1 MLELLTGALVLSLL
15 HAAIPNHW
23 APVLAVARA
32 EGWPL
37 RRAVGVTLVAGLA
50 HVLSTVGIGLALG
63 LLGWRLSARF
73 EQFAGWVAP
82 LLLIVIGLLYAFSG
96 PGPGHAH
103 PGPQALSQRRPRR
116 RVVLGLA
123 ATMFLAP
130 CLEIQTFFLAA
141 GTHGPAALALLM
153 GVYLLA
159 SVSAMCALVAL
170 AYRSLQHL
178 NLDGL
183 ARHERR
189 LTGAVLVLVGLA
201 GFFVDWE
208 PVAGPASCFNLTFL
222 FPCLT

>member
-1 MLELLTGALVLSLL
+1 MLQLLTGALLLSLL

-32 EGWPL
+32 ERWSL

-50 HVLSTVGIGLALG
+50 HVLSTVLLGLALG

-73 EQFAGWVAP
+73 SQFASVAAP
-82 LLLIVIGLLYAFSG
+82 ALLVAIGLLYAFSG
-96 PGPGHAH
+96 PGHTH
-103 PGPQALSQRRPRR
+103 PDPNPVPMRPRS

-141 GTHGPAALALLM
+141 GTQGMATLALIM
-153 GVYLLA
+153 TTYLVV
-159 SVSAMCALVAL
+159 SVGAMSALVAVAHTGL
-170 AYRSLQHL
+170 RRL
-178 NLDGL
+178 NLSGL

-189 LTGAVLVLVGLA
+189 FTGAVLVLVGVA
-201 GFFVDWE
+201 GFFVDW
-208 PVAGPASCFNLTFL
+208 
-222 FPCLT
+222 

>member
-1 MLELLTGALVLSLL
+1 MLHLLTGCLLLSLL

-32 EGWPL
+32 ERWPL

-50 HVLSTVGIGLALG
+50 HVLSTVLLGLGLG
-63 LLGWRLSARF
+63 LLGWRLSA
-73 EQFAGWVAP
+73 QFSHLARGAAP
-82 LLLIVIGLLYAFSG
+82 ALLVLIGVLYALSG
-96 PGPGHAH
+96 PGHTH
-103 PGPQALSQRRPRR
+103 PDPAAARPRG

-170 AYRSLQHL
+170 AHRGLGRL

-183 ARHERR
+183 AHHERR

-201 GFFVDWE
+201 SFFVDW
-208 PVAGPASCFNLTFL
+208 
-222 FPCLT
+222 

>member
-1 MLELLTGALVLSLL
+1 MLQLLTGVFVLSLL

-32 EGWPL
+32 ERWPL

-50 HVLSTVGIGLALG
+50 HVLSTVLLGLGLG

-73 EQFAGWVAP
+73 SQFAAVAAP
-82 LLLIVIGLLYAFSG
+82 ALLVAIGLLYAFSG
-96 PGPGHAH
+96 SGHAH
-103 PGPQALSQRRPRR
+103 PEPEMVPVRPRG

-141 GTHGPAALALLM
+141 GTHGMATLALIM
-153 GVYLLA
+153 ATYLVV
-159 SVSAMCALVAL
+159 SVGAMSALVAVAHTGL
-170 AYRSLQHL
+170 RRL
-178 NLDGL
+178 NLTGL

-189 LTGAVLVLVGLA
+189 FTGAVLVLVGVA
-201 GFFVDWE
+201 GFFVDW
-208 PVAGPASCFNLTFL
+208 
-222 FPCLT
+222 

>member
-37 RRAVGVTLVAGLA
+37 RRAVGVTMVAGLA
-50 HVLSTVGIGLALG
+50 HVLSTVSIGLALG

-73 EQFAGWVAP
+73 AQFAGWVAP
-82 LLLIVIGLLYAFSG
+82 LLLILIGLAYAFSG
-96 PGPGHAH
+96 PGHTH
-103 PGPQALSQRRPRR
+103 PDPRPLSHRTTHRRI
-116 RVVLGLA
+116 VLGLA

-153 GVYLLA
+153 SVYLLA
-159 SVSAMCALVAL
+159 SVSAMCVLVAL
-170 AYRSLQHL
+170 AHRSLQRL
-178 NLDGL
+178 NFDGL
-183 ARHERR
+183 ARYERR
-189 LTGAVLVLVGLA
+189 LTGAVLVLVGVA
-201 GFFVDWE
+201 GFFVDW
-208 PVAGPASCFNLTFL
+208 
-222 FPCLT
+222 

>member
-1 MLELLTGALVLSLL
+1 MLELLTGALLLSLL

-32 EGWPL
+32 EKWPV
-37 RRAVGVTLVAGLA
+37 RQAVGVTAVAGLA
-50 HVLSTVGIGLALG
+50 HVCSTVLIGLVLG
-63 LLGWRLSARF
+63 LLGWRLSDRF
-73 EQFAGWVAP
+73 AHFAAWIAP
-82 LLLIVIGLLYAFSG
+82 LLLIGIGLLYALSG
-96 PGPGHAH
+96 PGRTH
-103 PGPQALSQRRPRR
+103 PDPAFVPRRRARR

-170 AYRSLQHL
+170 AHRGLGRFQL
-178 NLDGL
+178 AGL
-183 ARHERR
+183 AHHERR
-189 LTGAVLVLVGLA
+189 LTGAVLVLVGIA
-201 GFFVDWE
+201 GFFVDW
-208 PVAGPASCFNLTFL
+208 
-222 FPCLT
+222 

>member
-1 MLELLTGALVLSLL
+1 MLELLTGALLLSLL
-15 HAAIPNHW
+15 HATIPNHW

-32 EGWPL
+32 EGWPV
-37 RRAVGVTLVAGLA
+37 RRAVGVTAVAGLA
-50 HVLSTVGIGLALG
+50 HGLSTVLIGVVLG
-63 LLGWRLSARF
+63 LLGWHLSDRFARV
-73 EQFAGWVAP
+73 AGWLAP
-82 LLLIVIGLLYAFSG
+82 LLLIGIGLLYAFSG
-96 PGPGHAH
+96 AGHPH
-103 PGPQALSQRRPRR
+103 PDPSPLPSRRPR

-170 AYRSLQHL
+170 AYRGLRRL

-183 ARHERR
+183 AHHERR
-189 LTGAVLVLVGLA
+189 LTGAVLVLVGIA
-201 GFFVDWE
+201 GFLVDW
-208 PVAGPASCFNLTFL
+208 
-222 FPCLT
+222 

>member
-1 MLELLTGALVLSLL
+1 MLELLTGALLLSLL

-32 EGWPL
+32 ERWPL
-37 RRAVGVTLVAGLA
+37 RRAVGVTAVAGLA
-50 HVLSTVGIGLALG
+50 HVLSTVLLGLGLG

-73 EQFAGWVAP
+73 SQFAGVAAP
-82 LLLIVIGLLYAFSG
+82 VLLIGIGLLYALS
-96 PGPGHAH
+96 GPGHAH
-103 PGPQALSQRRPRR
+103 PDPAPVAPRPRG

-141 GTHGPAALALLM
+141 GTRGTAALALVM
-153 GVYLLA
+153 ATYLVV
-159 SVSAMCALVAL
+159 SVSAMSALVAG
-170 AYRSLQHL
+170 AYSGLRRL

-189 LTGAVLVLVGLA
+189 FTGAVLVLVGVA
-201 GFFVDWE
+201 GFFVDW
-208 PVAGPASCFNLTFL
+208 
-222 FPCLT
+222 

>member
-1 MLELLTGALVLSLL
+1 MLELLTGALLLSLL

-32 EGWPL
+32 EGWSV
-37 RRAVGVTLVAGLA
+37 RRAVGVTAVAGLA
-50 HVLSTVGIGLALG
+50 HGLSTVLIGVLLG
-63 LLGWRLSARF
+63 LLGWHLSDRF
-73 EQFAGWVAP
+73 AQVAGWLAP
-82 LLLIVIGLLYAFSG
+82 LLLIGIGLLYAFF
-96 PGPGHAH
+96 GPGHAH
-103 PGPQALSQRRPRR
+103 PDSSPLPPRRPQR

-141 GTHGPAALALLM
+141 GTHGPAPLALLM
-153 GVYLLA
+153 GVYLLV

-170 AYRSLQHL
+170 ASRGLRRL

-183 ARHERR
+183 AHHERR

-201 GFFVDWE
+201 GFFVDW
-208 PVAGPASCFNLTFL
+208 
-222 FPCLT
+222 

>member
-1 MLELLTGALVLSLL
+1 MLQLLTGVFVLSLL

-32 EGWPL
+32 ERWPL

-50 HVLSTVGIGLALG
+50 HVLSTVLLGLGLG

-73 EQFAGWVAP
+73 SQFAAVAAP
-82 LLLIVIGLLYAFSG
+82 ALLVVIGLLYAFSG
-96 PGPGHAH
+96 HGHRH
-103 PGPQALSQRRPRR
+103 LELVPVRPRG

-141 GTHGPAALALLM
+141 GTHGMATLALIM
-153 GVYLLA
+153 ATYLFV
-159 SVSAMCALVAL
+159 SVGAMSALVAVAHTGL
-170 AYRSLQHL
+170 RRL
-178 NLDGL
+178 NLTGL

-189 LTGAVLVLVGLA
+189 FTGAVLVLVGVA
-201 GFFVDWE
+201 GFFVDW
-208 PVAGPASCFNLTFL
+208 
-222 FPCLT
+222 